1 MRSIAKYW
9 SWYERSLRDWHS
21 PPEKCPNTEFFLI
34 RFFPHSDWVRRNADS
49 EKYGPEKIPY
59 LDTFQALI
67 ALHTM
72 QGGLIDNISKL
83 KEIDRSIKTD
93 RKKLKKVEDNLNIS
107 EEQRQ
112 LYREMARGFENWTTS
127 KARKTVTKFKRSF

>member
-1 MRSIAKYW
+1 M
-9 SWYERSLRDWHS
+9 
-21 PPEKCPNTEFFLI
+21 
-34 RFFPHSDWVRRNADS
+34 
-49 EKYGPEKIPY
+49 
-59 LDTFQALI
+59 DTFQALI

-93 RKKLKKVEDNLNIS
+93 RKKLKKVEDNLSIS

-112 LYREMARGFENWTTS
+112 LYREMARGFEN
-127 KARKTVTKFKRSF
+127 

>member
-1 MRSIAKYW
+1 M
-9 SWYERSLRDWHS
+9 
-21 PPEKCPNTEFFLI
+21 
-34 RFFPHSDWVRRNADS
+34 
-49 EKYGPEKIPY
+49 
-59 LDTFQALI
+59 DTFQALI

-112 LYREMARGFENWTTS
+112 LYREMARGFEN
-127 KARKTVTKFKRSF
+127 